1 MEYGTQKASY
11 TMDFGASRLQSALS
25 GQAQR
30 WMSSYDPETT
40 MDMWQGL
47 QNIWQKGMAERGN
60 MVENVLRSA
69 AVLLLILVLCKLTQT
84 IWEQR
89 GVQLSV
95 LTGALAISAACFGDL
110 SSYMG
115 LGKQTMEELNVFSSA
130 LLPVM
135 ASAAAASGAINRA
148 GSVYTLTVI
157 ASNVLQTL
165 ATTVVFPF
173 LYAYLAMAL
182 SDTVLGQSRLKRMR
196 ELLSG
201 GIKTLLKVLLSAFLG
216 LLTMTGSVSG
226 TADVAARKAAKLA
239 FQTMVPV
246 VGGILSNASETLVA
260 GASVMKAAIG
270 TFGMLAIVSVMLL
283 PFLKIGIYY
292 LSIKLVCAL
301 GAMLDSGLCVLLEAV
316 STAMGFVLAMTASS
330 AVCNLAACCCM
341 VRMVTA

>member
-1 MEYGTQKASY
+1 
-11 TMDFGASRLQSALS
+11 MDFGASSLQSALS
-25 GQAQR
+25 GQAKR
-30 WMSSYDPETT
+30 WMAAYNPEAAT
-40 MDMWQGL
+40 DLWKGL
-47 QNIWQKGMAERGN
+47 QSIWQQGINESGT
-60 MVENVLRSA
+60 MVQNVLRNA
-69 AVLLLILVLCKLTQT
+69 AVLLLILILCKLTQT

-95 LTGALAISAACFGDL
+95 LTGALAASAACFGDL

-115 LGKQTMEELNVFSSA
+115 LGKQTMQELNVFSSA
-130 LLPVM
+130 LMPVM

-148 GSVYTLTVI
+148 GSVYTLTAV

-165 ATTVVFPF
+165 ATALVYPF

-182 SDTVLGQSRLKRMR
+182 SDTVLGQTRLKRMR

-201 GIKTLLKVLLSAFLG
+201 GIKTLLKVLLSAFIS

-226 TADVAARKAAKLA
+226 TADAAARKAAKLA

-246 VGGILSNASETLVA
+246 VGGILSNASETIVA
-260 GASVMKAAIG
+260 GASVIKAAIG
-270 TFGMLAIVSVMLL
+270 TFGMLAIISVMLL
-283 PFLKIGIYY
+283 PFLKIGLYY
-292 LSIKLVCAL
+292 LSLKLVCAL
-301 GAMLDSGLCVLLEAV
+301 GGMLDSGLCVLLEAV